1 MVGKIFGGFI
11 AGKLNKLL
19 WRESL
24 AIGVLMSCKGIVE
37 IVVLTVGLNAGII
50 TQRVYSMFIVMTLVT
65 TFLTTPLTLL
75 VYPLNIGFELKN
87 SYKVKHP

>member
-1 MVGKIFGGFI
+1 MGLYNRYNIVSNGRQDIWRVI

-24 AIGVLMSCKGIVE
+24 AVGVLMSCKGIVE

-50 TQRVYSMFIVMTLVT
+50 TQRVYSMFIVMTL
-65 TFLTTPLTLL
+65 LPL
-75 VYPLNIGFELKN
+75 
-87 SYKVKHP
+87 